1 MNDPRA
7 PHAPNDPYQR
17 DLPPG
22 RGIRRGF
29 ASDGGQSGLG
39 GGGLFPTDGGDTIR
53 AGTVSRPTWLWLLV
67 LTLAGLAAWIQHL
80 PPPPAPPPTT
90 TGPQA
95 SVAPHSS
102 GDFMRPLAKV
112 FVAGAYYVNDPAL
125 KAQLAGIVE
134 DQLAPIA
141 ATPRDQLRLAIVYDA
156 VGDTD
161 KALTQLDKIKVDQ
174 ADEGTRADIE
184 TATTMI
190 RGASASPDAAKSLQ
204 DRQGWYGQLVAT
216 RDLAKTDPI
225 REPVVTAGTSL
236 LVVIL
241 VGSIIFAL
249 MLLAGI
255 VLWVVALALGASG
268 RLRPYSP
275 QPLLHGPIGL
285 EMVALFFLAFIL
297 MQVVAAPLS
306 GVLSGSLGLPAEAV
320 VLMLQWSL
328 VALLVWPLLRGVP
341 GAEARRALGLHTG
354 RGFFRELGVGILGY
368 MAGLPLLAFGAI
380 ISFVATFIYNTIMNP
395 GGGGADPNAFAQHP
409 IIDKAAS
416 AGPLFL
422 LMIATLAVIWA
433 PLVEE
438 TIFRGALFPELRR
451 KLGWIAGAAV
461 TGLIFA
467 IVHPIP
473 WLMLTP
479 WVMLGLHFCL
489 LRHWRGSLIAPMT
502 AHFLQNAG
510 AITMITL
517 FFKLG

>member
-7 PHAPNDPYQR
+7 PNPPNDPFQPGLR
-17 DLPPG
+17 PG
-22 RGIRRGF
+22 RGIGRGF
-29 ASDGGQSGLG
+29 AGDGGEGGPG
-39 GGGLFPTDGGDTIR
+39 GGGLFPTDGRDTIR

-80 PPPPAPPPTT
+80 PPPPAPTPP

-102 GDFMRPLAKV
+102 GDFMRPMAKM
-112 FVAGAYYVNDPAL
+112 FVAGAHYVEDPAI
-125 KAQLAGIVE
+125 KSQLAGFVE

-156 VGDTD
+156 VGDTT
-161 KALTQLDKIKVDQ
+161 KALAELDKIKLDQ
-174 ADEGTRADIE
+174 ADEDTKADIE
-184 TATTMI
+184 TATTMLQ
-190 RGASASPDAAKSLQ
+190 GNGASPDAAKALQ

-216 RDLAKTDPI
+216 RDLAKTDPV
-225 REPVVTAGTSL
+225 REPVVTAGLPL
-236 LVVIL
+236 LI
-241 VGSIIFAL
+241 IIFAGGL
-249 MLLAGI
+249 LFAFMFLAGI

-285 EMVALFFLAFIL
+285 EMVTLFFLAFIL
-297 MQVVAAPLS
+297 MQVIAAPLAS
-306 GVLSGSLGLPAEAV
+306 VLSGSLGLPAEAV

-328 VALLVWPLLRGVP
+328 VALLAWPLLRGVP
-341 GAEARRALGLHTG
+341 GAEARRALGLHSG
-354 RGFFRELGVGILGY
+354 RGFFRELGVGVLGY
-368 MAGLPLLAFGAI
+368 MAGLPMLAIGAV
-380 ISFVATFIYNTIMNP
+380 ISLIATFIYHQITNP
-395 GGGGADPNAFAQHP
+395 GNTPDPNAFAQHP

-422 LMIATLAVIWA
+422 LMIATLAVVWA

-438 TIFRGALFPELRR
+438 TIFRGALYPELRR
-451 KLGWIAGAAV
+451 KLGWIAGAAI

-479 WVMLGLHFCL
+479 WVMLGLHFSL

>member
-1 MNDPRA
+1 MNDPRT
-7 PHAPNDPYQR
+7 PPSPIDPFQSA
-17 DLPPG
+17 LPTG
-22 RGIRRGF
+22 RGMGRGLDELG
-29 ASDGGQSGLG
+29 AGRG
-39 GGGLFPTDGGDTIR
+39 GGGPGLFPSDGREIIR
-53 AGTVSRPTWLWLLV
+53 PGGVSRPMWLWLLV

-80 PPPPAPPPTT
+80 PSPAAPPP

-95 SVAPHSS
+95 SVAPQPST
-102 GDFMRPLAKV
+102 DLMRPLAKV
-112 FVAGAYYVNDPAL
+112 FVAGAHYVDDPDI
-125 KAQLAGIVE
+125 KSQLAGFVE

-141 ATPRDQLRLAIVYDA
+141 ASPRDQLRLAIVYDA
-156 VGDTD
+156 VGDSS
-161 KALTQLDKIKVDQ
+161 KALKELNKIKFDQ
-174 ADEGTRADIE
+174 ADEATKADID
-184 TATTMI
+184 TAVNLLQ
-190 RGASASPDAAKSLQ
+190 GQAASPDAARALR
-204 DRQGWYGQLVAT
+204 DRHGWYGDLLVT
-216 RDLAKTDPI
+216 RDLAKSDSM
-225 REPVVTAGTSL
+225 REAAAAAGTPL
-236 LVVIL
+236 LIIL
-241 VGSIIFAL
+241 FVGGVLFAF

-255 VLWVVALALGASG
+255 VLWVVAVVLGASG
-268 RLRPYSP
+268 KLRPYSP

-297 MQVVAAPLS
+297 MQVVAAPLA
-306 GVLSGSLGLPAEAV
+306 GTLSSSLGLPAEAV

-328 VALLVWPLLRGVP
+328 VALLAWPLLRGIP

-354 RGFFRELGVGILGY
+354 RGFFREVGVGVLGY
-368 MAGLPLLAFGAI
+368 IAGLPLLAFGAI
-380 ISFVATFIYNTIMNP
+380 ISLIATFIYHVITNTGSTP
-395 GGGGADPNAFAQHP
+395 DPNAFAQHP

-416 AGPLFL
+416 AGPMFL
-422 LMIATLAVIWA
+422 IMIATLAVIWA

-451 KLGWIAGAAV
+451 KVGWIAGAAI

-479 WVMLGLHFCL
+479 WVMLGLHFSL